1 MRLIHRPRPR
11 DWPPFGPESRIWTFN
26 AVLALIAAWAF
37 VAWVSPVAPSSSPV
51 AMPWWLLAGLVFLA
65 EVFVIHVHFR
75 GEAESFSLN
84 EIPVVLGLFFVAP
97 AGIVVAQ
104 LVGAAVALGLY
115 RRQAPMKLAFNLAL
129 CALQASLAVA
139 VFNGLSGGGASLE
152 PSHWVAAFAATML
165 ASIVGVVAV
174 ATVVSLVEGRP
185 QPAQLKQIVGLGTI
199 VPLTNTSLALVGVTI
214 IWSDPR
220 AIWLLA
226 VPVAT
231 LLLAYR
237 AYIRERQ
244 KHERLEWLYEASRIL
259 EGSTDL
265 EAVMLALLEHL
276 RRMFRADV
284 AEIVILP
291 RNESAEALAMT
302 VGPGESVEPMHPI
315 AEDHRA
321 ELRARLAS
329 DGRSLLLPRS
339 RGQGQESSAEAF
351 GLVDLIAAPLH
362 GDSHVSGA
370 ILVANRRGAVSTFD
384 TDDLDL
390 LEAVS
395 RQAAVALENGRLE
408 ASLARVSEL
417 RDQLRYQAYHDPLTN
432 LANRRM
438 LVEDLERRLDVAK
451 EGDRVPAVLFVD
463 LDDFKLVNDT
473 LGHAAG
479 DEVLVAVAE
488 RIRKC
493 LRTGDLPARL
503 GGDEFAVL
511 LDDAPDLG
519 RALLIARRLVDT
531 LQAPFSV
538 EGRDVTMGASIG
550 IASTNDRSE
559 RPDELLRNADVAM
572 YTAKARGK
580 AQFAVFEPAMQA
592 AAVERHVMPADPP
605 RAPANGEPI
614 LRYRPVVDL

>member
-97 AGIVVAQ
+97 AGIVV
-104 LVGAAVALGLY
+104 
-115 RRQAPMKLAFNLAL
+115 
-129 CALQASLAVA
+129 
-139 VFNGLSGGGASLE
+139 
-152 PSHWVAAFAATML
+152 
-165 ASIVGVVAV
+165 VVAV

-315 AEDHRA
+315 AEDPRA

-339 RGQGQESSAEAF
+339 RGQAQESSAEAF

-438 LVEDLERRLDVAK
+438 VVEDLERRLDVAK

-479 DEVLVAVAE
+479 DDVLVA
-488 RIRKC
+488 
-493 LRTGDLPARL
+493 
-503 GGDEFAVL
+503 
-511 LDDAPDLG
+511 
-519 RALLIARRLVDT
+519 
-531 LQAPFSV
+531 
-538 EGRDVTMGASIG
+538 
-550 IASTNDRSE
+550 
-559 RPDELLRNADVAM
+559 
-572 YTAKARGK
+572 
-580 AQFAVFEPAMQA
+580 
-592 AAVERHVMPADPP
+592 
-605 RAPANGEPI
+605 
-614 LRYRPVVDL
+614 